1 MRVEHRAICL
11 FQLQG
16 RPYIS
21 VAAMLQMGLEEKALD
36 LAAFDLLLGLDL
48 VERELESA
56 GGCQPGLQQGELN
69 KRRSRISRK
78 TSCCR
83 HVLTVISP

>member
-1 MRVEHRAICL
+1 VRVEHRAICL

-36 LAAFDLLLGLDL
+36 LAAFRLLLGLDL
-48 VERELESA
+48 VERELEGA
-56 GGCQPGLQQGELN
+56 GGSQPGFQQGELN
-69 KRRSRISRK
+69 QCRSRVSQE
-78 TSCCR
+78 TGCSR
-83 HVLTVISP
+83 HVLSVI

>member
-1 MRVEHRAICL
+1 
-11 FQLQG
+11 
-16 RPYIS
+16 
-21 VAAMLQMGLEEKALD
+21 MGLEEKALN

-56 GGCQPGLQQGELN
+56 GGCQPRLQQRELHQ
-69 KRRSRISRK
+69 RRSRINRK

-83 HVLTVISP
+83 HVLTVI